1 MPETTWGVLVDHY
14 GLLSLLP
21 TAFVITTAVLTH
33 RPVAALL
40 VGVTIG
46 ILLLEPTA
54 AVSTFSDIMLE
65 VMQDETIG
73 WVIMV
78 CGLMGSLIY
87 ILIKT
92 GGASALATTWIRGR
106 SPRPP
111 AFSTCWDRGPGTC
124 SPVS

>member
-73 WVIMV
+73 WVIM
-78 CGLMGSLIY
+78 SRR
-87 ILIKT
+87 
-92 GGASALATTWIRGR
+92 AA
-106 SPRPP
+106 PRPLRARWP
-111 AFSTCWDRGPGTC
+111 RTRIRATSPCSSPGFWAWFSSSTIT
-124 SPVS
+124 